1 MRKIISAALTLAL
14 AACGQASTDDQG
26 AAAPAAL
33 AAAGAASVD
42 FGDDTSRWAN
52 DNECDDK
59 RFIGAGMTAT
69 PLLDEDIGHDATDCR
84 TAFEAG
90 NLQLRQA
97 AGAAAPQ
104 ALAAAPAGG
113 PVDFGDD
120 SSRWS
125 NDNECDDKRFAGPGM
140 TATPLLDEDIGH
152 DATDCRTAFEAGR
165 LRLAGTDVAA
175 GAPAK

>member
-1 MRKIISAALTLAL
+1 MRTIFTAAMALAL
-14 AACGQASTDDQG
+14 AACGQAATDSND
-26 AAAPAAL
+26 AAEPVAL
-33 AAAGAASVD
+33 AAAGNAAID
-42 FGDDTSRWAN
+42 FGDDSSRWAN

-90 NLQLRQA
+90 NLTLRDA
-97 AGAAAPQ
+97 AGNAAPQ
-104 ALAAAPAGG
+104 AVAAAPAGG
-113 PVDFGDD
+113 AVDFGDD
-120 SSRWS
+120 SSRWA

-152 DATDCRTAFEAGR
+152 DATDCRTAFESGR
-165 LRLAGTDVAA
+165 LRLAGADAAA
-175 GAPAK
+175 GALAK